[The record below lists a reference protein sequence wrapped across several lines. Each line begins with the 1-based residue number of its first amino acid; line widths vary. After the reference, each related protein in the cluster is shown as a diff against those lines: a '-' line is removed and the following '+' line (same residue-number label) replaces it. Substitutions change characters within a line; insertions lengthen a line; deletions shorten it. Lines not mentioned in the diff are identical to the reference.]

1 MDDTKNIKTKTIDKF
16 PSFGDLFKSID
27 TPFLYD
33 ISKYIFET
41 GIFDHISDDFK
52 KTELKRMD
60 LTQIERQENKE
71 LFRLFERWNA
81 VLREEENIRSGLPM
95 KYMWKNLDEQLKDS
109 KQELRNHH
117 EVFNKKRTEAESGWQ
132 DFIKKLSRLYKTEI
146 IDSYQQEQIFDS
158 YFIHVPKVKGAS
170 CECTDNASLSQSDSF
185 SIEFIGLGGGGVT
198 EMFQEE
204 GLVTT
209 IENGQCCK
217 IEITVQFLIQVY
229 KLYRLGKLK
238 KKGAWAKPIRIISI
252 APVTIDAKD
261 DTCGQS
267 MTTLKRKQNVRMRN
281 IDTSKFKSGLVKR
294 TLKLTKK
301 LQTKGGISL
310 KVPKIS
316 IESKVEFTITNISE
330 KFFVY
335 TLPKGHIYTYYTVPN
350 AIGYSWTV
358 H

>member
-1 MDDTKNIKTKTIDKF
+1 MDDTKPMKIKTIDKF
-16 PSFGDLFKSID
+16 PSFGDLFERID

-33 ISKYIFET
+33 IQKNILKT
-41 GIFDHISDDFK
+41 GIFDYISDDFK
-52 KTELKRMD
+52 KTEMKRMD
-60 LTQIERQENKE
+60 LTQIERQEKKE
-71 LFRLFERWNA
+71 HNTLLKRWNA
-81 VLREEENIRSGLPM
+81 VLREEENIRSELPM
-95 KYMWKNLDEQLKDS
+95 AYKWLDYDVQLKS
-109 KQELRNHH
+109 SNQEFRHHH
-117 EVFNKKRTEAESGWQ
+117 EVFNKKRAEAHSAWQ
-132 DFIKKLSRLYKTEI
+132 NFIKKLSRLYKTEI
-146 IDSYQQEQIFDS
+146 IDSHQQQQIFDS

-170 CECTDNASLSQSDSF
+170 CECTDNAALSQSDSF

-238 KKGAWAKPIRIISI
+238 QKGAWAKPIRIISI

-261 DTCGQS
+261 DTCGQN
-267 MTTLKRKQNVRMRN
+267 MTTLKRKKNERMRN

-301 LQTKGGISL
+301 HQTKGGISL
-310 KVPKIS
+310 KVPKIG
-316 IESKVEFTITNISE
+316 IESKVDFKITNISE
-330 KFFVY
+330 KLFVY
-335 TLPKGHIYTYYTVPN
+335 SLPRGHVYTYYTVPN
-350 AIGYSWTV
+350 AIGYSWSV